1 MESDTV
7 KNDTVES
14 YTVKNDTVESDIVD
28 NTIIDNTLNKYVVL
42 VTNHDLCTP
51 TNCKLKIHNDND
63 NDNDNGN
70 DNDNDNDNGI
80 YCSANFCVSC
90 KINLGDTNPRQYCR
104 KTYCPF

>member
-1 MESDTV
+1 MESDTVESDTV

-14 YTVKNDTVESDIVD
+14 DTAKNDTVESDIVD

-63 NDNDNGN
+63 NDND
-70 DNDNDNDNGI
+70 I

>member
-1 MESDTV
+1 MESD
-7 KNDTVES
+7 
-14 YTVKNDTVESDIVD
+14 TVKNDTVESDIVD

-63 NDNDNGN
+63 NDND
-70 DNDNDNDNGI
+70 I

>member
-7 KNDTVES
+7 ESDTA
-14 YTVKNDTVESDIVD
+14 KNDTVESDIVD

-63 NDNDNGN
+63 NDND
-70 DNDNDNDNGI
+70 I

-104 KTYCPF
+104 KTYCPN